1 MFRIRRQQLDWFADK
16 ARRDYVERIST
27 WLEQAYPECVG
38 EMERGDLVDW
48 VARTVAKCE
57 RYGVVME
64 EDVTQALLLFM
75 VLGEDADEARP
86 WVKQTLLDRDLLPG
100 GRVRK
105 LVELAMGEGI
115 EGIEHV
121 VILKES
127 A

>member
-1 MFRIRRQQLDWFADK
+1 LFRIRRQQLDWFADK

-38 EMERGDLVDW
+38 EMEREDLVDW
-48 VARTVAKCE
+48 VARTVTKCE

-75 VLGEDADEARP
+75 VLGEAADEERP
-86 WVKQTLLDRDLLPG
+86 WVKQTLADRDLLPG

-105 LVELAMGEGI
+105 LVELAQGQGI

-121 VILKES
+121 ILKES

>member
-27 WLEQAYPECVG
+27 WLGAAYPECVG
-38 EMERGDLVDW
+38 EMEREDLADW
-48 VARTVAKCE
+48 VARCVAKCE

-64 EDVTQALLLFM
+64 EDVTQVLLLLM
-75 VLGEDADEARP
+75 VIGEDADEERP
-86 WVKQTLLDRDLLPG
+86 WVKQTLTDRDLMPQ

-105 LVELAMGEGI
+105 LVELAQAEGVQ
-115 EGIEHV
+115 GIEH

>member
-16 ARRDYVERIST
+16 ARRAYVERIST
-27 WLEQAYPECVG
+27 WLVAAYPECVG
-38 EMERGDLVDW
+38 EMERGDLTEW
-48 VARTVAKCE
+48 VARCVEKCE

-64 EDVTQALLLFM
+64 QDVTQVLLLLM
-75 VLGEDADEARP
+75 VLGEDADETRA
-86 WVKQTLLDRDLLPG
+86 WVKQTLAERDLLPE

-105 LVELAMGEGI
+105 LVERAQAEGI

-121 VILKES
+121 ILKES

>member
-27 WLEQAYPECVG
+27 WLGEAYPECVG
-38 EMERGDLVDW
+38 EMERPDLVDW
-48 VARTVAKCE
+48 VARCVAKCE

-64 EDVTQALLLFM
+64 EDVTQVLLLLM
-75 VLGEDADEARP
+75 VIGEDADDERP
-86 WVKQTLLDRDLLPG
+86 WVKQTLTDRDLMPQ

-105 LVELAMGEGI
+105 LVELAQAEGI
-115 EGIEHV
+115 HGIEH